1 MTKVYSKEEAKAV
14 SDRIKNI
21 NLINKNKKSNARRDA
36 EDLKNDLQLN
46 QLIEHC
52 DSLYYEGLF
61 EDEVN

>member
-1 MTKVYSKEEAKAV
+1 MTKVYSKEEAKTV